1 MLSQTHIQTYIY
13 TGTYAHTHTYTYT
26 GMYTHTHKHTD
37 IHTLTHTHTHT
48 QAHIHPQTYSGL
60 EKNSK
65 EKNQGPETTGLNILN
80 EQLTFEQ
87 SKRWQ
92 SL

>member
-1 MLSQTHIQTYIY
+1 MHTHIHTVKQTY
-13 TGTYAHTHTYTYT
+13 TYIQIQAHTHTHLLKYTDIQ
-26 GMYTHTHKHTD
+26 THTD
-37 IHTLTHTHTHT
+37 
-48 QAHIHPQTYSGL
+48 PQTYSGL

-65 EKNQGPETTGLNILN
+65 EKNQGPETTRLNILN

-92 SL
+92 LL